1 MGTLRV
7 AALWLSAWL
16 LALSLIMAAGTARAD
31 AIADFYKGKT
41 VNMIVGPAPG
51 GDYDLA
57 ARLVGRY
64 IVKHL
69 PGQPG
74 LLVQNMPG
82 AGGIAAINHMYN
94 VAAKDGSVIAV
105 MQRAMP
111 QLAYIGTE
119 GVRFDPNK
127 FTYLGTMS
135 SYAGDAFPLFIRSER
150 PVKSWQDITAE
161 GGKKI
166 VMGAVGTGSTNLTFP
181 LIAKNAL
188 HLNIDV
194 IRGYSGATAIYL
206 AMERGEV
213 DGQAAGFASIK
224 AAQRAAYDAGN
235 FRILIQFGRTTRLPE
250 LADIPTGEELA
261 TDPKDKALIAFAE
274 APFFMAMPF
283 IAPPNL
289 PAERAKALQKA
300 FDEAVADQGFRD
312 EAEKFHL
319 DASPLDGEAV
329 AKIVRDMASTPKE
342 VITQFKAISESR

>member
-1 MGTLRV
+1 MRFLFM
-7 AALWLSAWL
+7 AALSVIAASA
-16 LALSLIMAAGTARAD
+16 SGQVARAD

-69 PGQPG
+69 PGEPG

-82 AGGIAAINHMYN
+82 AGGVAAINHMYN
-94 VAAKDGSVIAV
+94 VAAKDGSSIAV

-111 QLAYIGTE
+111 QLAYIGAE
-119 GVRFDPNK
+119 GIRFDPNK

-135 SYAGDAFPLFIRSER
+135 SYAGDAFPLFIMADR
-150 PVKSWQDITAE
+150 PVKSWEELTPK

-166 VMGAVGTGSTNLTFP
+166 VLGAVGTGSTNLTFP

-194 IRGYSGATAIYL
+194 IRGYAGATAIYL
-206 AMERGEV
+206 AMQRGEV

-224 AAQRAAYDAGN
+224 AAQRAMWESKQ
-235 FRILIQFGRTTRLPE
+235 FRVLIQFGRTTRLPE
-250 LADIPTGEELA
+250 LADVPTGEELA

-283 IAPPNL
+283 IAPPGL
-289 PAERAKALQKA
+289 PKDRAKALQTA
-300 FDEAVADQGFRD
+300 FEEATADPAFKED
-312 EAEKFHL
+312 AEKFHL

-329 AKIVRDMASTPKE
+329 AKLVRDMALTPKE
-342 VITQFKAISESR
+342 VVAQFKAISESR

>member
-1 MGTLRV
+1 MRFSGMAALSVV
-7 AALWLSAWL
+7 AALASGQ
-16 LALSLIMAAGTARAD
+16 MVRAD
-31 AIADFYKGKT
+31 TIADFYKGKT

-51 GDYDLA
+51 GDYDLS

-69 PGQPG
+69 PGEPG

-82 AGGIAAINHMYN
+82 AGGVAAINHMYN

-111 QLAYIGTE
+111 QLAYIGAE
-119 GVRFDPNK
+119 GIRFDPNK

-135 SYAGDAFPLFIRSER
+135 SYAGDAFPLFIMADR
-150 PVKSWQDITAE
+150 PVKSWEDLTAK

-166 VMGAVGTGSTNLTFP
+166 VLGAVGTGSTNLTFP

-206 AMERGEV
+206 AMQRGEV

-224 AAQRAAYDAGN
+224 AAQRAMWESKQ
-235 FRILIQFGRTTRLPE
+235 FRVLIQFGRTTRLPE

-283 IAPPNL
+283 IAPPGL
-289 PAERAKALQKA
+289 PKDRARALQTAFEEATADPAFKA
-300 FDEAVADQGFRD
+300 

-329 AKIVRDMASTPKE
+329 AKLVRDMASTPKE
-342 VITQFKAISESR
+342 VIAQFKAISESR

>member
-1 MGTLRV
+1 MRFSFM
-7 AALWLSAWL
+7 AALSVVGA
-16 LALSLIMAAGTARAD
+16 LAFGPVVHAD

-57 ARLVGRY
+57 ARLVGKY
-64 IVKHL
+64 LVKHL

-82 AGGIAAINHMYN
+82 AGGVAAINHMYN

-111 QLAYIGTE
+111 QLAYIGAE
-119 GVRFDPNK
+119 GIRFDPNK

-135 SYAGDAFPLFIRSER
+135 SYAGDAFPLFIMADR
-150 PVKSWQDITAE
+150 PVTSWEDLTAK

-166 VMGAVGTGSTNLTFP
+166 VLGAVGTGSTNLTFP

-194 IRGYSGATAIYL
+194 IRGYAGATAIYL
-206 AMERGEV
+206 AMQRGEV

-224 AAQRAAYDAGN
+224 AAQRAMWESKQ
-235 FRILIQFGRTTRLPE
+235 FRVLIQFGRTTRLPE

-261 TDPKDKALIAFAE
+261 TDPKDKALITFAE

-283 IAPPNL
+283 IAPPGL
-289 PAERAKALQKA
+289 PKDRAKALQTA
-300 FDEAVADQGFRD
+300 FEEACADPAFKE

-329 AKIVRDMASTPKE
+329 AKVVRDMALTPKE
-342 VITQFKAISESR
+342 VIAQFKAISESR

>member
-1 MGTLRV
+1 MRFSFMAALSVV
-7 AALWLSAWL
+7 AALASGQAV
-16 LALSLIMAAGTARAD
+16 RAD
-31 AIADFYKGKT
+31 AISDFYKGKSI
-41 VNMIVGPAPG
+41 NMIVGPAPG

-57 ARLVGRY
+57 ARLAGRY

-69 PGQPG
+69 PGEPG

-111 QLAYIGTE
+111 QLAYIGSE
-119 GVRFDPNK
+119 GIRFDPNK

-135 SYAGDAFPLFIRSER
+135 SYAGDAFPLFIMADR
-150 PVKSWQDITAE
+150 PVKSWEDLTAK

-166 VMGAVGTGSTNLTFP
+166 VLGAVGTGSTNLTFP
-181 LIAKNAL
+181 LIARNAL

-206 AMERGEV
+206 AMQRGEV

-224 AAQRAAYDAGN
+224 AAQRAMWESQQ
-235 FRILIQFGRTTRLPE
+235 FRMLIQFGRTTRLPE

-289 PAERAKALQKA
+289 PADRAKALQKA
-300 FDEAVADQGFRD
+300 FDEAVADAGFRG

-319 DASPLDGEAV
+319 DASPLNGEAV
-329 AKIVRDMASTPKE
+329 AKLVRDMADTPKE
-342 VITQFKAISESR
+342 VVAQFKEISESR

>member
-1 MGTLRV
+1 
-7 AALWLSAWL
+7 
-16 LALSLIMAAGTARAD
+16 MAAGTAHAD
-31 AIADFYKGKT
+31 AVADFYKGKT
-41 VNMIVGPAPG
+41 VTMIVGPAPG

-57 ARLVGRY
+57 ARLVGKY
-64 IVKHL
+64 LVKHL
-69 PGQPG
+69 PGEPG

-82 AGGIAAINHMYN
+82 AGGIAAINHMFN
-94 VAAKDGSVIAV
+94 VAPKDGTAIAV

-111 QLAYIGTE
+111 QLAYIGAE
-119 GVRFDPNK
+119 GIRFDPNK

-224 AAQRAAYDAGN
+224 AAQRSAFDAGQ
-235 FRILIQFGRTTRLPE
+235 FRMLIQFGRTTRFPEMADVPTGQE
-250 LADIPTGEELA
+250 LAKNDADRE
-261 TDPKDKALIAFAE
+261 LIAFAE

-283 IAPPNL
+283 IAPPGM
-289 PAERAKALQKA
+289 PPDRAKALQHA
-300 FDEAVADQGFRD
+300 FDEAVGDGGFRG

-319 DASPLDGEAV
+319 DASPLNGAAV
-329 AKIVRDMASTPKE
+329 AKLVADMAHTPKE
-342 VITQFKAISESR
+342 VIAQFKAISESR